1 MIVDRYLGLTRVTIH
16 DQPLPAGQRG
26 RQQREEDPDREHDGR
41 VLRVA
46 IMPSAAPRWVGG
58 TAFIISARF
67 GGANKPGPEAVE
79 GDDEREHPVRKSIGR
94 NSRKKKISA
103 VSSALPP
110 GIALAPSGCQI
121 GRA

>member
-46 IMPSAAPRWVGG
+46 IMPSAAPRWFAG

-67 GGANKPGPEAVE
+67 GGQTSQDPKQLRAIMSANTP
-79 GDDEREHPVRKSIGR
+79 
-94 NSRKKKISA
+94 
-103 VSSALPP
+103 
-110 GIALAPSGCQI
+110 
-121 GRA
+121 